1 MKMTKPDPK
10 TIKNFP
16 LDNPKAGIVCERGN
30 LYVCERQHFW
40 NPETKKK
47 SESRLYIGRI
57 VDGVYYS
64 MEQYRRKFKRDGS
77 LRTIER
83 PKARPYRRKTAENN
97 QAQETAATASTE
109 QLTPSALQTKRI
121 GATTLFIE
129 IAKQI
134 GLWEDLCLTW
144 GEAAC
149 RAACSLASHWLMTAK
164 NASYLYESWS
174 QNYLLPFPRTITAK
188 EVTEFFAELGGCA
201 GWEKTFFGARI
212 QRMGED
218 EIFSYDATN
227 IATKAYEIKDA
238 QYGKSKDGGYR
249 RQIGMSVLFG
259 HNSQMP
265 AMFRI
270 FPGNIADVSTVADL
284 LTRVDL
290 IDEGR
295 VIAAVL
301 DRGYFSLENLA
312 ECVDAGHKVLI
323 AAKMDVGWVKDAAE
337 QVLSDL
343 WDARTRLRGCTIWG
357 KTVQKEMK
365 FADGKKRTLWVHVFR
380 DEMTSHTANQQL
392 FDEIEA
398 FENQWK
404 AADYANEQTVK
415 ALRQSQTLKYFMQP
429 KGDPGTC
436 SLERNYDAINAASRY
451 FGFFASVSTMPC
463 DAQTA
468 IETYHNRD
476 NIEKCF
482 KAGKSDINMDAVRSH
497 SDATMKGR
505 FIVSFCALTILCEL
519 RRRMRRPY
527 FEMGSKGEVKHKLP
541 PLADEMTFGALLN
554 YLDSVKVSYGN
565 KPEDIRLEEV
575 TNKQQMIAKRLGCPG
590 VFDAVPDYARTA

>member
-1 MKMTKPDPK
+1 MKTTKPDPK

-83 PKARPYRRKTAENN
+83 HKARPYHRKTEESN
-97 QAQETAATASTE
+97 QKQDAAKQTSSECSKPAV
-109 QLTPSALQTKRI
+109 LQTKRV
-121 GATTLFIE
+121 GATALFIE
-129 IAKQI
+129 IARQT
-134 GLWEDLCLTW
+134 GLWDDLCLTW

-149 RAACSLASHWLMTAK
+149 RAACSLASHWLMTAR
-164 NASYLYESWS
+164 NAAYLYESWS
-174 QNYLLPFPRTITAK
+174 QNYTLPFPRTITAK

-212 QRMGED
+212 QRLGKD
-218 EIFSYDATN
+218 EVFSYDATN
-227 IATKAYEIKDA
+227 IATKACEIRDA

-259 HNSQMP
+259 HNSKMP
-265 AMFRI
+265 AMFRL

-284 LTRVDL
+284 LTRMDL

-301 DRGYFSLENLA
+301 DRGYFSLENLVR
-312 ECVDAGHKVLI
+312 CKDAGYKVLI
-323 AAKMDVGWVKDAAE
+323 AAKMDVSWVKEAAE
-337 QVLSDL
+337 EVMSDL
-343 WDARTRLRGCTIWG
+343 WDARTRLRGCTAWG
-357 KTVQKEMK
+357 KTVQKEIK
-365 FADGKKRTLWVHVFR
+365 FNDGKMRTLWVHIFR
-380 DEMTSHTANQQL
+380 DEMSSHVASQQL
-392 FDEIEA
+392 FSEIES

-404 AADYANEQTVK
+404 AADYAKAQTRE
-415 ALRQSQTLKYFMQP
+415 ALSQSQTLKYFMKP
-429 KGDPGTC
+429 KGAPGTC
-436 SLERNYDAINAASRY
+436 SLERDYDAINAATRY

-463 DAQTA
+463 DAQAA

-482 KAGKSDINMDAVRSH
+482 KAGKSDINMDAIRSH

-505 FIVSFCALTILCEL
+505 FIVSFCALTMLCEL
-519 RRRMRRPY
+519 RRRMTRPY
-527 FEMGSKGEVKHKLP
+527 FEMDEQGEVKNKFA

-554 YLDSVKVSYGN
+554 YLDSIKVSYGN
-565 KPEDIRLEEV
+565 TTEDVRLEEV
-575 TNKQQMIAKRLGCPG
+575 TNKQRIIAMRLGCAG
-590 VFDAVPDYARTA
+590 VFDAVPDYALMV